1 MALVAFRI
9 GSLALAVAAISF
21 AQYKTIN
28 PRVQEV
34 VASVSEERIAGT
46 MKKLETFGTRNISS
60 TITDPAHGVGAA
72 RQWILDEFKSY
83 SPRLEVRFDKHRIK
97 AGGRVPKDV
106 ELWNVIA
113 VLPGKTQPE
122 VQVVVSGHYDTI
134 ASSRTAAERAAA
146 STAGGASAA
155 SSEDEGFKAG
165 DPDAA
170 APGVSDDGSGTAVT
184 MELARTLSKYEFD
197 KTLVFIAF
205 AGEEVGLY
213 GSRLYATDAK
223 KAALKI
229 EAVLNNDIVG
239 NDSAGNGVVN
249 NTRVLVF
256 SEDPGDSP
264 SRQVARYM
272 KDMTERYF
280 PGMIAEPVFRED
292 RFSRGGDHSPLLR
305 EGFAAVRIT
314 TPSENFANQHSKTD
328 TFANAS
334 ASYTT
339 RVARVNAAT
348 AASLAWAPRVPV
360 IVRTVETGPRKGLTM
375 PLLRRGA
382 SGYDAEL
389 SWKNDQPEA
398 DLLGYVVVVRSTLAP
413 FWEREV
419 YVGNVAKFTFKDLSI
434 DTHVFGVKAIDKEG
448 NESLVAAYGLAPRRY
463 TTIETY

>member
-1 MALVAFRI
+1 MASVGFRA
-9 GSLALAVAAISF
+9 LAALAVSAISF

-34 VASVSEERIAGT
+34 VKAVSEEHIGNT

-60 TITDPAHGVGAA
+60 STTDPVHGVGAA
-72 RQWILDEFKSY
+72 RQWIFDQFKAY
-83 SPRLEVRFDKHRIK
+83 SPRLEVKFDKHRIK
-97 AGGRVPKDV
+97 AGGRVPKDI
-106 ELWNVIA
+106 ELWNVVAI
-113 VLPGKTQPE
+113 LPGKTQPG
-122 VQVVVSGHYDTI
+122 VQVIVSGHYDTI
-134 ASSRTAAERAAA
+134 ASGRTPAERAAA
-146 STAGGASAA
+146 T
-155 SSEDEGFKAG
+155 EDEGFKAG
-165 DPDAA
+165 DPDAP

-184 MELARTLSKYEFD
+184 MELARVLSQHDFD

-213 GSRLYATDAK
+213 GSRLYATGAK
-223 KAALKI
+223 KAAAKI

-239 NDSAGNGVVN
+239 NDLAGNAITD

-256 SEDPGDSP
+256 SEDPNDSP
-264 SRQVARYM
+264 SRQVARYI
-272 KDMTERYF
+272 KDMAERYF

-292 RFSRGGDHSPLLR
+292 RLSRGGDHSPLLR

-339 RVARVNAAT
+339 RVARVNAAS
-348 AASLAWAPRVPV
+348 AASLAWAPQVPV
-360 IVRTVETGPRKGLTM
+360 IYRTVETGARKGLVT
-375 PLLRRGA
+375 PLLRRGE

-389 SWKNDQPEA
+389 SWKNDAPEA
-398 DLLGYVVVVRSTLAP
+398 DLLGYAVVVRSTLSP

-419 YVGNVAKFTFKDLSI
+419 FVGNVTKFTFKDLSI

-448 NESLVAAYGLAPRRY
+448 NESIVAAYGLAPRKY
-463 TTIETY
+463 NPIETY

>member
-1 MALVAFRI
+1 MAFLFRALAALTVS
-9 GSLALAVAAISF
+9 SLAAF

-34 VASVSEERIAGT
+34 VAAVSEEHIATT

-60 TITDPAHGVGAA
+60 STTDPAHGVGAA

-83 SPRLEVRFDKHRIK
+83 SPRLEVKFDKYRIK
-97 AGGRVPKDV
+97 AGGRVPKDI

-113 VLPGKTQPE
+113 VLPGKTQPDT
-122 VQVVVSGHYDTI
+122 QIVVSGHYDTI
-134 ASSRTAAERAAA
+134 ASGRTAAERAAA
-146 STAGGASAA
+146 PD
-155 SSEDEGFKAG
+155 DEGFKAG

-184 MELARTLSKYEFD
+184 MEMARVLSKHEFD

-213 GSRLYATDAK
+213 GSRLYAGAAK
-223 KAALKI
+223 KANIKM
-229 EAVLNNDIVG
+229 EAILNNDIVG
-239 NDSAGNGVVN
+239 NDAAGNAITD

-256 SEDPGDSP
+256 SEDPNDSP
-264 SRQVARYM
+264 SRQVARYV
-272 KDMTERYF
+272 KDMAERYF
-280 PGMIAEPVFRED
+280 PSMLAEPVFRED

-314 TPSENFANQHSKTD
+314 TPAENFGNQHSKTD
-328 TFANAS
+328 IFANAS

-339 RVARVNAAT
+339 RVARVNAAS
-348 AASLAWAPRVPV
+348 AASLAWAPKVPV
-360 IVRTVETGPRKGLTM
+360 IVRTVETGARKGLTM
-375 PLLRRGA
+375 PLLRRGE

-389 SWKNDQPEA
+389 SWKNESPEA
-398 DLLGYVVVVRSTLAP
+398 DLLGYAVVVRSTLSP

-419 YVGNVAKFTFKDLSI
+419 FVGNVTKFTFKDLSI

-448 NESLVAAYGLAPRRY
+448 NESIVAAYGLAPRKY
-463 TTIETY
+463 QVIETY

>member
-1 MALVAFRI
+1 MTSVVFRVALPLGF
-9 GSLALAVAAISF
+9 AVACF
-21 AQYKTIN
+21 GQYKTLN

-34 VASVSEERIAGT
+34 MTAVSEEHIAGT
-46 MKKLETFGTRNISS
+46 MKQLETFGTRNVSS
-60 TITDPAHGVGAA
+60 SITDPAHGVGAA
-72 RQWILDEFKSY
+72 RQWIFDQFKSY
-83 SPRLEVRFDKHRIK
+83 SPRLEVKFDKHRIK
-97 AGGRVPKDV
+97 AGGRIPKDI
-106 ELWNVIA
+106 ELWNVVAI
-113 VLPGKTQPE
+113 LPGKTQPD

-134 ASSRTAAERAAA
+134 ASGRTPAERAAA
-146 STAGGASAA
+146 
-155 SSEDEGFKAG
+155 SEDEGFKAG
-165 DPDAA
+165 DPDLA

-184 MELARTLSKYEFD
+184 MEMARVMSKYDFD

-213 GSRLYATDAK
+213 GSRLYATKAK
-223 KAALKI
+223 NAAVKM

-239 NDSAGNGVVN
+239 NDVAGNGVVN

-264 SRQVARYM
+264 SRQVARYV

-280 PGMIAEPVFRED
+280 PGMVAEPVFRED

-348 AASLAWAPRVPV
+348 AASLAWAPKAPV
-360 IVRTVETGPRKGLTM
+360 IVRTVETGARKGLTT
-375 PLLRRGA
+375 PLLRRGE

-389 SWKNDQPEA
+389 SWKNDTPEA
-398 DLLGYVVVVRSTLAP
+398 DLLGYAVVVRSTLSP
-413 FWEREV
+413 FWERELF
-419 YVGNVAKFTFKDLSI
+419 VGDVTKFTFKDLSI